1 MTDLDVDR
9 DELRAAARDMLGA
22 ASASARV
29 RELAATPDGFDEDL
43 WRHFAEMGLP
53 GIEISEDFDGAGARF
68 GDLAVVLTELGSH
81 LASNGLAATT
91 VLGAGALA
99 AVPRHPRARA
109 WLPRVAAGT
118 ARASAA
124 LLSAAGEPGSPGL
137 LASRSPSA
145 AGGWRVSG
153 SSGYAPDASIA
164 DLLVLRAL
172 DPNGRELLLAIDR
185 DTPGLEV
192 TPTPMLDITR
202 RFSDITA
209 SELEVGEDGILATG
223 AEATAIVRRLLD
235 RAALATAAD
244 ALGVAQR
251 ALDATVGY
259 AKTREQ
265 FGRLIGSFQAVKHRC
280 ADMFVAVTTARIALE
295 EALDCYDAAPDDAT
309 AAVSRA
315 KAYTCDAAAQVVED
329 GTDMHGGIGFTWE
342 HDMHLLIKRVG
353 LDQALFGDSRT
364 HRRRAADLTWA
375 PAAS

>member
-9 DELRAAARDMLGA
+9 DELRAAARDMLSA
-22 ASASARV
+22 ASTSARV

-53 GIEISEDFDGAGARF
+53 GIEISEEFAGAGARF

-99 AVPRHPRARA
+99 AVPGRPQARA
-109 WLPRVAAGT
+109 WLPRIAAGT

-124 LLSAAGEPGSPGL
+124 LLSAAGEPDSPGL
-137 LASRSPSA
+137 VASPA

-153 SSGYAPDASIA
+153 SSGYAPDAGIA
-164 DLLVLRAL
+164 DLVVLRAL
-172 DPNGRELLLAIDR
+172 DPNGRELLLAVEAGA
-185 DTPGLEV
+185 PGLDV
-192 TPTPMLDITR
+192 TPAPMLDITR
-202 RFSDITA
+202 RFSVITA
-209 SELEVGEDGILATG
+209 TELEAGEADVLAAG
-223 AEATAIVRRLLD
+223 AEAETIVRRLLD
-235 RAALATAAD
+235 RAALAAAAD

-265 FGRLIGSFQAVKHRC
+265 FGRAIGSFQAVKHRC

-295 EALDCYDAAPDDAT
+295 EALDRYDAAPDDAA
-309 AAVSRA
+309 AAVCRA
-315 KAYTCDAAAQVVED
+315 KAYTCDAAARVAED

-342 HDMHLLIKRVG
+342 HDMHLLVKRAR
-353 LDQALFGDSRT
+353 LDQALYGDSRT

>member
-22 ASASARV
+22 ASTSARV
-29 RELAATPDGFDEDL
+29 RELAATRSGFDEDL
-43 WRHFAEMGLP
+43 WRRFAEMGFP
-53 GIEISEDFDGAGARF
+53 GIEVSEDSGGAGARF
-68 GDLAVVLTELGSH
+68 GDLAVVLTELGGH

-99 AVPRHPRARA
+99 AAPGHPRASA
-109 WLPRVAAGT
+109 WLPRIADGT

-124 LLSAAGEPGSPGL
+124 LLSADGDPGSPGL
-137 LASRSPSA
+137 LASPA

-153 SSGYAPDASIA
+153 SSGYAPDAGIA
-164 DLLVLRAL
+164 GLLVLRAL
-172 DPNGRELLLAIDR
+172 DPNGRELLLIVDR

-192 TPTPMLDITR
+192 TPAPMLDITR
-202 RFSDITA
+202 RFSDVTA
-209 SELEVGEDGILATG
+209 RELEVREADVLAAGEQAALV
-223 AEATAIVRRLLD
+223 VRGLLD

-251 ALDATVGY
+251 ALDGTVDY

-265 FGRLIGSFQAVKHRC
+265 FGRPIGSFQAVKHRC

-295 EALDCYDAAPDDAT
+295 EALDACDAAPGDAT

-329 GTDMHGGIGFTWE
+329 ATDMHGGIGFSWE
-342 HDMHLLIKRVG
+342 HDMHLLVKRVQ
-353 LDQALFGDSRT
+353 LDKALYGDSRA
-364 HRRRAADLTWA
+364 HRRQAADLAWA
-375 PAAS
+375 PAAR

>member
-22 ASASARV
+22 ASTSARV

-53 GIEISEDFDGAGARF
+53 GIEISEEFDGAGARF

-99 AVPRHPRARA
+99 AGPGHPRARA
-109 WLPRVAAGT
+109 WLPRIAAGT

-137 LASRSPSA
+137 LASPA

-153 SSGYAPDASIA
+153 SSGYAPDAGIA

-172 DPNGRELLLAIDR
+172 DPNGRELLLAVEAG
-185 DTPGLEV
+185 TPGLDV
-192 TPTPMLDITR
+192 APAPMLDISR
-202 RFSDITA
+202 RFSVITA
-209 SELEVGEDGILATG
+209 TELEAGEADVLAGGTE
-223 AEATAIVRRLLD
+223 AETIVRRLLD
-235 RAALATAAD
+235 RAALAAAAD

-251 ALDATVGY
+251 ALDTTVDY

-265 FGRLIGSFQAVKHRC
+265 FGRAIGSFQAVKHRC

-295 EALDCYDAAPDDAT
+295 EALDRYDAAPDDA
-309 AAVSRA
+309 AAAISRA
-315 KAYTCDAAAQVVED
+315 KAYTCDAAARVVED

-342 HDMHLLIKRVG
+342 HDMHLLVKRAR
-353 LDQALFGDSRT
+353 LDQALYGDSRT

>member
-9 DELRAAARDMLGA
+9 DELRAAARDMLGV
-22 ASASARV
+22 ASTPARI
-29 RELAATPDGFDEDL
+29 RELAATPDGFDEGL

-53 GIEISEDFDGAGARF
+53 GIEISEEFDGAGARF

-99 AVPRHPRARA
+99 AVPGHLRARA
-109 WLPRVAAGT
+109 WLPRIAAGT
-118 ARASAA
+118 ARVSAA
-124 LLSAAGEPGSPGL
+124 LLSAEGEPGSPGL
-137 LASRSPSA
+137 LASPA
-145 AGGWRVSG
+145 AGGWRVTG
-153 SSGYAPDASIA
+153 SSGCAPDAGIA

-172 DPNGRELLLAIDR
+172 DPNGRELLLAVEAG
-185 DTPGLEV
+185 TPGLDV
-192 TPTPMLDITR
+192 APAPMLDITR

-209 SELEVGEDGILATG
+209 TELEAGEAGVLAAGT
-223 AEATAIVRRLLD
+223 EAGAIVRRLLD
-235 RAALATAAD
+235 RAALAAAAD
-244 ALGVAQR
+244 ALGAAQR
-251 ALDATVGY
+251 ALDTTVDY

-265 FGRLIGSFQAVKHRC
+265 FGRPIGSFQAVKHRC

-295 EALDCYDAAPDDAT
+295 EALDSYDAAPDDAT

-342 HDMHLLIKRVG
+342 HDMHLLVKRAR
-353 LDQALFGDSRT
+353 LDQALYGDSRA

>member
-1 MTDLDVDR
+1 MTDPDVDR

-22 ASASARV
+22 ASTSARV

-53 GIEISEDFDGAGARF
+53 GIEISEEFDGAGGRF
-68 GDLAVVLTELGSH
+68 GDLAVVLTELGSR

-99 AVPRHPRARA
+99 AVPGHPQGSE
-109 WLPRVAAGT
+109 WLPRIAAGT

-124 LLSAAGEPGSPGL
+124 LLSAEGEPGSPGL
-137 LASRSPSA
+137 LASPA
-145 AGGWRVSG
+145 AGGWRVTG
-153 SSGYAPDASIA
+153 SSGYAPDAGIA

-172 DPNGRELLLAIDR
+172 DPNGREFLLAVDR
-185 DTPGLEV
+185 DTPGLDV
-192 TPTPMLDITR
+192 TPAPMLDITR
-202 RFSDITA
+202 RFSVITA
-209 SELEVGEDGILATG
+209 TELEAGEADVLATG
-223 AEATAIVRRLLD
+223 TQAEAVVRRLLD
-235 RAALATAAD
+235 RAALAAAAD
-244 ALGVAQR
+244 ALGAAQR
-251 ALDATVGY
+251 ALDTTVGY

-265 FGRLIGSFQAVKHRC
+265 FGRPIGSFQAVKHRC

-295 EALDCYDAAPDDAT
+295 EALDRYDAAPDDAT
-309 AAVSRA
+309 AAISRA

-342 HDMHLLIKRVG
+342 HDMHLLVKRAR
-353 LDQALFGDSRT
+353 LDQALYGDSRT

-375 PAAS
+375 SAAS

>member
-9 DELRAAARDMLGA
+9 DELRGAARDMLGA
-22 ASASARV
+22 ASMSARV

-53 GIEISEDFDGAGARF
+53 GIEISEEFDGAGARF
-68 GDLAVVLTELGSH
+68 GDLAVVLTELGGH

-99 AVPRHPRARA
+99 AVPGHPRARA
-109 WLPRVAAGT
+109 WLPRIAAGT

-124 LLSAAGEPGSPGL
+124 VLSGEGEPGSPGL
-137 LASRSPSA
+137 LVTQGQ
-145 AGGWRVSG
+145 GGWRVSG
-153 SSGYAPDASIA
+153 SSGYVPDAGIA

-172 DPNGRELLLAIDR
+172 DPDGGEILLAVEAG
-185 DTPGLEV
+185 TPGLDV
-192 TPTPMLDITR
+192 TPAPMLDITR
-202 RFSDITA
+202 RFGVITA
-209 SELEVGEDGILATG
+209 AELEVGEADVLAAGTE
-223 AEATAIVRRLLD
+223 AEAIVRRLLD
-235 RAALATAAD
+235 RAALAVAAD

-251 ALDATVGY
+251 ALDVTVDY

-265 FGRLIGSFQAVKHRC
+265 FGRPIGSFQAVKHRC

-295 EALDCYDAAPDDAT
+295 EALDRYDVAPDDAS

-342 HDMHLLIKRVG
+342 HDMHLLVKRAR
-353 LDQALFGDSRT
+353 LDQALYGDSRM